1 MTTPEMRINLD
12 ALASNYEIFR
22 EATNGQ
28 TGAVV
33 KANAYGFGLVEVVG
47 RLEECGC
54 RTFFVASLDEAA
66 ALVPISQSSVYVLG
80 TFADHDQLQ
89 QIHDLNAI
97 PVLHDSE
104 QLQIWGEVSKQPC
117 ALFFNTGMNRLG
129 LKVNQ
134 IDIDLVRRR
143 LSVCLL
149 MTHLACADEPEHP
162 MNQEQF
168 KQFEQIRGEF
178 PDVPTSIGNS
188 AAILN
193 DACYQGDITRPGI
206 GLYGGNPYARLPNP
220 TSVVATCTAPLIAS
234 YPVREGETIGYGS
247 TYTTERDTHIGVL
260 GMGYADGIPR
270 RNGAVLTFNL
280 QGETYP
286 VVGRVSMDFVT
297 VDLANKPNL
306 RTGTQFEWFG
316 ENQSVDHVAKSLQTI
331 SYEIFTGLG
340 SRVKRI
346 YYA

>member
-12 ALASNYEIFR
+12 ALASNYEMFR
-22 EATNGQ
+22 STTNGQ

-33 KANAYGFGLVEVVG
+33 KANAYGFGLAEVVG
-47 RLEECGC
+47 RLEDCGC
-54 RTFFVASLDEAA
+54 RNFFVATLSEAI
-66 ALVPISQSSVYVLG
+66 ALVAITSASVYVLG
-80 TFADHDQLQ
+80 TFSNQDQLQ
-89 QIHDLNAI
+89 QISDLNAI
-97 PVLHDSE
+97 PVLHDST
-104 QLQIWGEVSKQPC
+104 QLCMWNQVSLQPC

-129 LKVNQ
+129 LKVDQ
-134 IDIDLVRRR
+134 IDIDWVQHR
-143 LSVCLL
+143 LSICML
-149 MTHLACADEPEHP
+149 MTHLACADEPDHP

-168 KQFEQIRGEF
+168 NQFEQVRGEF
-178 PDVPTSIGNS
+178 PGVPTSIGNS

-193 DACYQGDITRPGI
+193 DPRYQGDITRPGI
-206 GLYGGNPYARLPNP
+206 GLYGGNPYMYLPNP

-234 YPVREGETIGYGS
+234 YPVRAGEAIGYGS

-270 RNGAVLTFNL
+270 RDGANLTFNL
-280 QGETYP
+280 HGESYP

-297 VDLANKPNL
+297 VDLASKPSL
-306 RTGTQFEWFG
+306 PTGTQFEWFG
-316 ENQSVDHVAKSLQTI
+316 ENQSVDHVARSLQTI